1 MGLNENG
8 KCIRGSKAKK
18 DRNVSH
24 FLPRPLEGR
33 AFININFG
41 IVFLVMMM
49 REPSHQEIIGQSR
62 SSQASVTNE
71 VTGEQAV

>member
-24 FLPRPLEGR
+24 FLPRPLEGSFL
-33 AFININFG
+33 FIQITKNN
-41 IVFLVMMM
+41 LVMMM

-62 SSQASVTNE
+62 SSQASATNE